1 MTNICHHMCF
11 LCDVQEKKRKASS
24 QGQGRMYV
32 AKDESA
38 AAAFNQGRSMQ
49 GLQEVPLG
57 QRAMSTSGRDGIV
70 TARCV
75 PLLLL
80 DSLLPFRSR
89 LPPSTCPFLLFTAV
103 SLPLLYLL
111 RPVANGTA
119 PDWLVYMAKGS
130 FLLWVGG
137 RGGGGVST
145 FQTQR
150 VTV

>member
-1 MTNICHHMCF
+1 MKGVYDTATDIHHHMCF
-11 LCDVQEKKRKASS
+11 LCGVQEKKRKASS

-57 QRAMSTSGRDGIV
+57 QRATSTSGRDGIV

-80 DSLLPFRSR
+80 CFFTSLLQSTSAFY
-89 LPPSTCPFLLFTAV
+89 LPPDVCTAV
-103 SLPLLYLL
+103 SVQLLYLL
-111 RPVANGTA
+111 RPFASGTA
-119 PDWLVYMAKGS
+119 RCWLMFSYVG
-130 FLLWVGG
+130 LWWFSRFG
-137 RGGGGVST
+137 
-145 FQTQR
+145 
-150 VTV
+150 